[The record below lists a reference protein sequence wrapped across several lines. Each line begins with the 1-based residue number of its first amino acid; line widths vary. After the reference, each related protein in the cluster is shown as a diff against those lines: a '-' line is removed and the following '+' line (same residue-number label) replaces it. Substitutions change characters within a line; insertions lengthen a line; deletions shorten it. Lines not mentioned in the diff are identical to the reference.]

1 MEGQNILYGNKD
13 DLKAIYAAVQTQT
26 ALRNDIAACNVEK
39 QRIEKEIVAE
49 EKFLNDTIE
58 ATVKK
63 RREQVVSNFDKELSK
78 TQDRLKKVKSE
89 RTKAKSKGMESRIK
103 IETAELVQENKNLH
117 EEIRTV
123 FKQKGVPTILDRGW
137 FYSLYFPK
145 SLREKLGFALGAFLI
160 IVGIP
165 SFATWFLGS
174 NKLIKTLLYI
184 FFMAIFTALYVL
196 GYRYARIQKKDVFAD
211 TKVQRITILKN
222 TAKIRRIVKSI
233 KKDNDEERY
242 DLNGYDKDIKE
253 LEEHINDIVKRKNEA
268 ISDFEK
274 TTKQDIEDEIT
285 KRDIGRIDKI
295 KSELTELSIKL
306 KELEERQKDVTL
318 SISTNYAAYLGEENL
333 AAERIEKM
341 LVLLDDGKAV
351 TISDAINI
359 LNTPVI

>member
-13 DLKAIYAAVQTQT
+13 DLKAIYGAVQTQT

-39 QRIEKEIVAE
+39 QRIEKEIIAE
-49 EKFLNDTIE
+49 EKFLNDTVD

-78 TQDRLKKVKSE
+78 TQDRLKKVKAE
-89 RTKAKSKGMESRIK
+89 RNKAKSKGIESRIK
-103 IETAELVQENKNLH
+103 SETAELVQENKNLH

-145 SLREKLGFALGAFLI
+145 SIREKLGFVLGAFLI

-165 SFATWFLGS
+165 SAATWFLGS
-174 NKLIKTLLYI
+174 NKIINALLYI
-184 FFMAIFTALYVL
+184 FFLAAFTALYVL
-196 GYRYARIQKKDVFAD
+196 GYRYSHIQKKDVFAD

-222 TAKIRRIVKSI
+222 SAKIRRIVKSI

-242 DLNGYDKDIKE
+242 DLKKYDVDITE
-253 LEEHINDIVKRKNEA
+253 IEEHINDIVKRKNEA
-268 ISDFEK
+268 ISEFER

-295 KSELTELSIKL
+295 KSDLAELNIKL
-306 KELEERQKDVTL
+306 KELEEKQKDVTIA
-318 SISTNYAAYLGEENL
+318 ISTNYSAYLGEENL
-333 AAERIEKM
+333 SAEKIEKM
-341 LVLLDDGKAV
+341 LVLLDDGKAA

-359 LNTPVI
+359 LNTTVI